1 MMTTK
6 NVNLFDDASKISA
19 YTSAVFLLRFQQ
31 FCEGNFCNL
40 ISFYVRGELL
50 LDRSDPSIDL
60 NAKNDSGETANMIA
74 CQSGHQDIVQLI
86 KSKLTLVR
94 ILDI

>member
-1 MMTTK
+1 MMTTE

-60 NAKNDSGETANMIA
+60 NARNNCGETAHMIA
-74 CQSGHQDIVQLI
+74 CRSGHQNIVQLI
-86 KSKLTLVR
+86 ESKVTLAR
-94 ILDI
+94 N